1 MNRWARFLSLVP
13 AVIAISLLAGPTS
26 ANTASLKCN
35 SHHDQIWVYDSLNTF
50 DVEAKLKCGEGVEIL
65 ERVQDYVKIRA
76 QGGVEGYVPEAD
88 FADLPPAAIHP
99 DPTHDVGLV
108 AKQVQEKEIAKAA
121 AADVIPS
128 PAGSGH
134 ADASTISG
142 SVTVAPAD
150 GTRAKKLPSSGSA
163 APFTAFAEMNP
174 APASPAVKETSS
186 SDLAET
192 PVAPPTVAG
201 PSASLRILI
210 ADATAARII
219 NRPSYSAAPTG
230 VSDEISD
237 LQPRSDS
244 ADLACQKYFSA
255 YGLTPSQMKWIAQN
269 RKRLFS
275 SVCPAPDP
283 SKVDFVIIFTH
294 DVDFFSTTM
303 PEPVHKS
310 NGFSDFTPMTPIDT
324 ALVSESEADKA
335 RREYVW
341 IFQFAKGTFDPAS
354 FSPRREYQ
362 FSKMETNSLGSKA
375 GPKAVEDAFR
385 FVAAANH

>member
-1 MNRWARFLSLVP
+1 MNKWARFLSLVP

-50 DVEAKLKCGEGVEIL
+50 DVEAKLKCGEGVDIL

-99 DPTHDVGLV
+99 DPTHDVGL
-108 AKQVQEKEIAKAA
+108 AARQVQEKEIAKAA

-150 GTRAKKLPSSGSA
+150 GTTEKKLSSSDSA
-163 APFTAFAEMNP
+163 APYTAFAEINP
-174 APASPAVKETSS
+174 EPTSRAVNETLS

-201 PSASLRILI
+201 PSASPRILL
-210 ADATAARII
+210 ADATAARIV
-219 NRPSYSAAPTG
+219 NRPTDSAARTG
-230 VSDEISD
+230 VSAEISD

-255 YGLTPSQMKWIAQN
+255 YGLTPGQMKWIAQN

-275 SVCPAPDP
+275 HVCPAPDP

-375 GPKAVEDAFR
+375 GLKAVEDAFR
-385 FVAAANH
+385 FVAAANQ